1 LRNLSEAARH
11 VILSGAQ
18 RSEESRSGI
27 QHDEDGRTPGAD
39 QRIQLESNN
48 AKSNKEVGLMV
59 AITGAS
65 GNTGSVIA
73 EKLLERGEKVRV
85 IGRDAKRLARFVQK
99 GAEAFVADVKDAAAL
114 ARAFDGARAVYL
126 MIPPNITSTDPRAY
140 QEQASDALV
149 SAVKKASVQH
159 VVVLSSFG
167 ADKPEK
173 TGPVVGLHNLEQK
186 LDRVAGLNA
195 LYLRAAYFMEN
206 LLPQTAVIQ
215 NFGIVGGPLR
225 ADLTLPMIATRDIG
239 AAAAEA
245 LVELDFTG
253 KQARELLGQR
263 DVTYREVASV
273 IGKAIDR
280 PNLQYVQLPP
290 PQLKPALV
298 QMGMSSNMADLILEM
313 ADALNSG
320 YMVALEPR
328 SPRNTTPTPIET
340 FVLEEFVPRF
350 QGKAAGA

>member
-1 LRNLSEAARH
+1 
-11 VILSGAQ
+11 
-18 RSEESRSGI
+18 
-27 QHDEDGRTPGAD
+27 
-39 QRIQLESNN
+39 
-48 AKSNKEVGLMV
+48 
-59 AITGAS
+59 
-65 GNTGSVIA
+65 
-73 EKLLERGEKVRV
+73 
-85 IGRDAKRLARFVQK
+85 
-99 GAEAFVADVKDAAAL
+99 
-114 ARAFDGARAVYL
+114 
-126 MIPPNITSTDPRAY
+126 
-140 QEQASDALV
+140 
-149 SAVKKASVQH
+149 
-159 VVVLSSFG
+159 
-167 ADKPEK
+167 
-173 TGPVVGLHNLEQK
+173 
-186 LDRVAGLNA
+186 
-195 LYLRAAYFMEN
+195 MEN

-225 ADLTLPMIATRDIG
+225 ADLPLPMIATRDIG

-245 LVELDFTG
+245 LVKLEFTG

-273 IGKAIDR
+273 IGKAIGR
-280 PNLQYVQLPP
+280 ANLQYVQLPP